1 MCLRE
6 TTTLSGSSRNR
17 YLLATTSYRSTSP
30 ERCGL
35 GSPPSP
41 RRCSEKALDPRH
53 APESATRYVHYMY
66 LIARNTLS
74 GLLEYFKTSVLG
86 MLCAYWK
93 HIPWVAR
100 WKAATARSTCM
111 QLQWR
116 PRDRPGVFYLQPG
129 SNGWSTMALRRSGS
143 LQTPFL
149 TSAVPDRPTSPLD
162 FAFEEWATKSCRQI
176 FGVREHVTSAYG
188 SPQHAPARVR
198 EESTFGRY
206 VWCGVVHQHNKYIK
220 VRYM

>member
-1 MCLRE
+1 
-6 TTTLSGSSRNR
+6 
-17 YLLATTSYRSTSP
+17 
-30 ERCGL
+30 
-35 GSPPSP
+35 
-41 RRCSEKALDPRH
+41 
-53 APESATRYVHYMY
+53 
-66 LIARNTLS
+66 
-74 GLLEYFKTSVLG
+74 

-149 TSAVPDRPTSPLD
+149 TSAVPDSPTSPLD

-176 FGVREHVTSAYG
+176 FGVREHVTSACG

-198 EESTFGRY
+198 EESAFGRY
-206 VWCGVVHQHNKYIK
+206 VWCGVVRQHNKYIK
-220 VRYM
+220 VRYMWLLDGMLTPRACRCPLAYTSYDPYATWAPTTPLLTLFQTDGCTHRVWARITARRYTSYSI

>member
-74 GLLEYFKTSVLG
+74 GLLCSRDAVRIVEAHPVGRTVESSDCSIHLYAAPVATTRPTRSVLSATRFEWVVYHG
-86 MLCAYWK
+86 STKIWKPPNAFPHLCC
-93 HIPWVAR
+93 
-100 WKAATARSTCM
+100 T
-111 QLQWR
+111 
-116 PRDRPGVFYLQPG
+116 
-129 SNGWSTMALRRSGS
+129 
-143 LQTPFL
+143 
-149 TSAVPDRPTSPLD
+149 
-162 FAFEEWATKSCRQI
+162 
-176 FGVREHVTSAYG
+176 
-188 SPQHAPARVR
+188 
-198 EESTFGRY
+198 
-206 VWCGVVHQHNKYIK
+206 
-220 VRYM
+220 